1 MSAIASIINR
11 PADISVT
18 NVNVRVTVAFI
29 AGTLMPQL
37 SAGLESLVQAFFW

>member
-18 NVNVRVTVAFI
+18 NVNLRVLVAFVV
-29 AGTLMPQL
+29 GTLMHR
-37 SAGLESLVQAFFW
+37 ADAWFESLVAFFG